1 MRKIGFVL
9 SILILSTALTSAQTS
24 TDALRF
30 SENFV
35 NGSARYISMGGAFGA
50 LGGDFSTLSSN
61 PAGLG
66 VYRSSEFSV
75 STSFNKGNF
84 TSEYTGFSSENN
96 KRNLMLD
103 NLGVVFAFKPEKG
116 SESGIVGVNF
126 GIGYNRSAN
135 YNLESR
141 VANGLQYYSIM
152 DTWALR
158 ANALGL
164 NPINLQPTVDYDPYD
179 NASIPLDLIAAWNT
193 FLIEHDGTNYYA
205 PLYDGDVFRPTHLIQ
220 AEGGKHEYDFSLG
233 LNFSHKFYFGMTLGL
248 QSIDYS
254 KYTLYKEKLSATSDP
269 KIPYLFDNLSYSE
282 NLSATGNGFNF
293 KLGAIYRPV
302 ESLRLGLAFHTPTY
316 FSIDENYSISTFS
329 EFWKGDLIV
338 PAAQK
343 TKTFKNI
350 YDLETPFRA
359 IASAAVVIGD
369 VGLIS
374 FDYEYSDYSTMRF
387 NNGVG
392 GNMYTAV
399 NDEIRDAYRATNSFR
414 LGGEFR
420 LDNVFFRAGGAYY
433 SSPYKSEFLNKN
445 ADNLILSGGIGY
457 RHKSVYIDFA
467 YSRLMHTEKYTFF
480 DIRDNA
486 GNLAIDPVTQKWAV
500 GKAVLTLGIKF

>member
-1 MRKIGFVL
+1 MRKIVFIL
-9 SILILSTALTSAQTS
+9 PILILSTVLTLAQTS

-30 SENFV
+30 SESFV
-35 NGSARYISMGGAFGA
+35 NGSARYIGMGGAFGA

-66 VYRSSEFSV
+66 VYRSSEFSI

-84 TSEYTGFSSENN
+84 TSEYTGFSTEND

-103 NLGVVFAFKPEKG
+103 NLGVVFAFKPEKEK
-116 SESGIVGVNF
+116 ESGIVGVNF
-126 GIGYNRSAN
+126 GIGYNRSGN

-141 VANGLQYYSIM
+141 LSNGVQYYSIM

-164 NPINLQPTVDYDPYD
+164 NPIDLQASTDYDPYS
-179 NASIPLDLIAAWNT
+179 NSSIPLDLIAAWNA
-193 FLIEHDGTNYYA
+193 FLIEHDGTSYYA
-205 PLYDGDVFRPTHLIQ
+205 PLYDGDVFKPTHFIQ
-220 AEGGKHEYDFSLG
+220 SEGGKHEYDFSLG
-233 LNFSHKFYFGMTLGL
+233 LNFSHKLYFGMTLGL

-254 KYTLYKEKLSATSDP
+254 RYTVYTETLSATGDP
-269 KIPYLFDNLSYSE
+269 DMPYLFDNLSYSE
-282 NLSATGNGFNF
+282 NLSVSGNGFNF
-293 KLGAIYRPV
+293 KLGAIYRPI

-316 FSIDENYSISTFS
+316 FSVDEHYSLSASS
-329 EFWKGDLIV
+329 EFWDGDFIT
-338 PAAQK
+338 PASQ
-343 TKTFKNI
+343 TTETFKNT
-350 YDLETPFRA
+350 YDLETPFRT

-387 NNGVG
+387 KNGVG
-392 GNMYTAV
+392 GNMYNAV
-399 NDEIRDAYRATNSFR
+399 NDEIKGVYRATNSFR

-433 SSPYKSEFLNKN
+433 SSPYKSELLNKN
-445 ADNLILSGGIGY
+445 ADNLIISGGIGY